1 MINLVSML
9 FLTVCSAGASFQ
21 FYASPAHR
29 ATFWCNQQGSLPI
42 PLPPLRSS
50 ASDAPDNDDLLDLSG
65 EETIL
70 RINFS
75 FDSDN
80 GNSALA
86 AVQTYTK
93 SFPFAAVLPV
103 QPLSYLP
110 GEHRGSGNLCEENCT
125 IVSREVN
132 LSSSISLLMLSECE
146 M

>member
-1 MINLVSML
+1 MIGLVSTL
-9 FLTVCSAGASFQ
+9 CLSICSAGVSFQ
-21 FYASPAHR
+21 FQYYASPTLRTTVWYNQHR
-29 ATFWCNQQGSLPI
+29 QLPI
-42 PLPPLRSS
+42 PPLRSS

-103 QPLSYLP
+103 QPLTYLP

-125 IVSREVN
+125 IVSREVY